1 MYLKVHYWFCKSLPF
16 VPILHQMNSVQ
27 TTLSCFFKIHFNITL
42 PSVPRS
48 SMLSF
53 FFQFPHKF
61 PVCNLHIDTSY
72 MHCPSYPPWIQGMQR
87 DMWTNMTPLYVY
99 AFTHCVQ
106 RLDRNCF
113 RHNTVYLR
121 ICWLSSTLE
130 QRLLHIVFNFSFLQ
144 SLLMCLR
151 ESHRTR
157 TVFRKVGG
165 FVYVMSVLVSMEG
178 CLRGEPASPWNEIPV
193 SQVLN
198 LLHMVFNTVTV
209 AMRFEPANAKF
220 FHQEVSVVLPLKW
233 KHKRLNP
240 QPRFFVQDFQNV
252 ASFCRL
258 ILAAS
263 MLLTG
268 LVLYYVTLGW
278 FI

>member
-1 MYLKVHYWFCKSLPF
+1 
-16 VPILHQMNSVQ
+16 
-27 TTLSCFFKIHFNITL
+27 
-42 PSVPRS
+42 
-48 SMLSF
+48 
-53 FFQFPHKF
+53 
-61 PVCNLHIDTSY
+61 
-72 MHCPSYPPWIQGMQR
+72 
-87 DMWTNMTPLYVY
+87 MWTNMTPIYVY
-99 AFTHCVQ
+99 AFTHFMQ

-121 ICWLSSTLE
+121 ICWLYCTIE
-130 QRLLHIVFNFSFLQ
+130 QRLLNIVFNFSFLQ

-178 CLRGEPASPWNEIPV
+178 CLRGEPVSPWNEIPV

-220 FHQEVSVVLPLKW
+220 FHQEVSVVLSLKW
-233 KHKRLNP
+233 KHKRLNL
-240 QPRFFVQDFQNV
+240 QPRFFVQGFQSV
-252 ASFCRL
+252 VSFCRL
-258 ILAAS
+258 ISGAS
-263 MLLTG
+263 MLLSG
-268 LVLYYVTLGW
+268 LVLHYITLGW
-278 FI
+278 FK

>member
-1 MYLKVHYWFCKSLPF
+1 MYFSPWYVLLALSILSSL
-16 VPILHQMNSVQ
+16 NSRNAK
-27 TTLSCFFKIHFNITL
+27 T
-42 PSVPRS
+42 
-48 SMLSF
+48 
-53 FFQFPHKF
+53 
-61 PVCNLHIDTSY
+61 
-72 MHCPSYPPWIQGMQR
+72 
-87 DMWTNMTPLYVY
+87 DMWTNMTPIYMC
-99 AFTHCVQ
+99 AFTHFME

-121 ICWLSSTLE
+121 IFWLYCTIEL
-130 QRLLHIVFNFSFLQ
+130 RLLNIVFNFSFLQ

-178 CLRGEPASPWNEIPV
+178 CLRGEPVSPWNEIPV

-220 FHQEVSVVLPLKW
+220 FHQEVSVALFLKW
-233 KHKRLNP
+233 KHKQLNP
-240 QPRFFVQDFQNV
+240 QPRFFVQGFQNV
-252 ASFCRL
+252 VSFCRL
-258 ILAAS
+258 ILVAS
-263 MLLTG
+263 FLNTG
-268 LVLYYVTLGW
+268 LLLYYNLGLIHVELYW
-278 FI
+278 NIYLYIMNGSTDYIPTSCQCPGISCWVQLWVIWVVHARW